1 MIPIN
6 SRTVDESEIVGGMAK
21 LVEVEMWSPDQSGIK
36 FVIIA
41 ADYDHEL
48 IAEWEFTD
56 EQKAKEAFEDL
67 SSKAIC

>member
-6 SRTVDESEIVGGMAK
+6 SRTVGESEIVGGMAK
-21 LVEVEMWSPDQSGIK
+21 LAEVEMWSPNKSGIK

-41 ADYDHEL
+41 ADYNHEL
-48 IAEWEFTD
+48 LEEWEFSD
-56 EQKAKEAFEDL
+56 EQKAREAFEDL

>member
-6 SRTVDESEIVGGMAK
+6 SRTVGESEIVGGMAK

-48 IAEWEFTD
+48 LEEWEFTD
-56 EQKAKEAFEDL
+56 EQKAKKAFEDL

>member
-1 MIPIN
+1 MIPVN
-6 SRTVDESEIVGGMAK
+6 RRTLKEAEIIGGIAK

-48 IAEWEFTD
+48 LEEWEFTD

>member
-1 MIPIN
+1 VIPVN
-6 SRTVDESEIVGGMAK
+6 RRTLKEAEIIGGIAK

-41 ADYDHEL
+41 SGYNHDLFE
-48 IAEWEFTD
+48 EWEFLD
-56 EQKAKEAFEDL
+56 EQIVKQAFDDL

>member
-1 MIPIN
+1 
-6 SRTVDESEIVGGMAK
+6 
-21 LVEVEMWSPDQSGIK
+21 MWEPNEWGVK

-48 IAEWEFTD
+48 IEEWEFTD
-56 EQKAKEAFEDL
+56 EQKAKKAFEDL

>member
-6 SRTVDESEIVGGMAK
+6 SRTVGESEIVGGMAK

-36 FVIIA
+36 FIITA
-41 ADYDHEL
+41 ADYHHETFE
-48 IAEWEFTD
+48 EWEFSD

-67 SSKAIC
+67 SSKAVC

>member
-48 IAEWEFTD
+48 IEEWEFTD
-56 EQKAKEAFEDL
+56 EQEAKEAFDDL

>member
-1 MIPIN
+1 MIPVN
-6 SRTVDESEIVGGMAK
+6 SRTLEEAEVIGGIAK
-21 LVEVEMWSPDQSGIK
+21 LIEVDLWSPDQSGIK
-36 FVIIA
+36 LVIIA

-48 IAEWEFTD
+48 IEEWEFTD

>member
-1 MIPIN
+1 
-6 SRTVDESEIVGGMAK
+6 
-21 LVEVEMWSPDQSGIK
+21 MWSPDQSGIK

-48 IAEWEFTD
+48 IEEWEFTD
-56 EQKAKEAFEDL
+56 EQKAKEAFDDL